1 MNEEPSPSDIF
12 RKRLREAREM
22 RGYKQE
28 QLAGLAKMPAT
39 TIAHFEAGTRKPSFD
54 SLRKLAIALE
64 ITTDYLLGRV
74 DDPELAEAGDPLFR
88 DVAKLSGNDR
98 EIAKDFLKML
108 AERSSKKDKG
118 S

>member
-1 MNEEPSPSDIF
+1 
-12 RKRLREAREM
+12 M

-28 QLAGLAKMPAT
+28 QLAARAKMPAT

-108 AERSSKKDKG
+108 AERSGKKDKG

>member
-1 MNEEPSPSDIF
+1 MNSEPPPSDIF
-12 RKRLREAREM
+12 RQRLREAREM

-28 QLAGLAKMPAT
+28 QLAERAKMPAT
-39 TIAHFEAGTRKPSFD
+39 TVAHFEAGARKPSFD

-74 DDPELAEAGDPLFR
+74 DDPELAKAGDPLFR

-108 AERSSKKDKG
+108 AERSSKKNKG

>member
-1 MNEEPSPSDIF
+1 MTEEVSPSDIF

-22 RGYKQE
+22 RGYRQE
-28 QLAGLAKMPAT
+28 QLAERARMPAT
-39 TIAHFEAGTRKPSFD
+39 TIAHFEGGTRKPSFD

-74 DDPELAEAGDPLFR
+74 DDPDFAKAGDPLFR
-88 DVAKLSGNDR
+88 DMAKLSGNDR

-108 AERSSKKDKG
+108 AERSRKKDKG

>member
-1 MNEEPSPSDIF
+1 MSEELSPSDIF
-12 RKRLREAREM
+12 RKRLKEAREM

-28 QLAGLAKMPAT
+28 QLADRAKMPAT

-88 DVAKLSGNDR
+88 DVAKLSGSDR

-108 AERSSKKDKG
+108 AERSGRKDKG

>member
-1 MNEEPSPSDIF
+1 MSKEPSPSDIF
-12 RKRLREAREM
+12 CKRLREAREM
-22 RGYKQE
+22 RGYKQD
-28 QLAGLAKMPAT
+28 QLADLAKMPAT
-39 TIAHFEAGTRKPSFD
+39 TITHFETGTRKPSFD

-88 DVAKLSGNDR
+88 NVAKLSGNDR

-108 AERSSKKDKG
+108 AERSSKKGKT

>member
-1 MNEEPSPSDIF
+1 
-12 RKRLREAREM
+12 M

-28 QLAGLAKMPAT
+28 KLAELAGMPAT
-39 TIAHFEAGTRKPSFD
+39 TIGHFEAGTRKPSFD
-54 SLRKLAIALE
+54 SLRKLAVALE
-64 ITTDYLLGRV
+64 ITTDYLMGRV

-98 EIAKDFLKML
+98 EIAKGFLKML
-108 AERSSKKDKG
+108 AERNSKRDKG

>member
-28 QLAGLAKMPAT
+28 QLAERAKMPAT
-39 TIAHFEAGTRKPSFD
+39 TVAHFEAGTRKPSFD

-74 DDPELAEAGDPLFR
+74 DDPELAEAGR
-88 DVAKLSGNDR
+88 
-98 EIAKDFLKML
+98 
-108 AERSSKKDKG
+108 
-118 S
+118 

>member
-1 MNEEPSPSDIF
+1 MNEETSPSDIF

-28 QLAGLAKMPAT
+28 QLADRAKMPAT

-108 AERSSKKDKG
+108 AERSGKKDKG

>member
-1 MNEEPSPSDIF
+1 MNEEASPSDIF
-12 RKRLREAREM
+12 RSRLREAREM

-28 QLAGLAKMPAT
+28 QLAERAKMPAT
-39 TIAHFEAGTRKPSFD
+39 TVAHFEAGTRKPSFD

-108 AERSSKKDKG
+108 AARNKKDKD

>member
-12 RKRLREAREM
+12 RQRLRDAREM

-28 QLAGLAKMPAT
+28 KLAERAGVPPT

-74 DDPELAEAGDPLFR
+74 DEPDLAQEGDPLFR

-118 S
+118 Q